1 MRVCAR
7 VPKHAALPRDPDDN
21 VEKITGAGQDGA
33 AQVRVGY
40 EQEPL
45 ALAGAHL
52 DGLLIETWKHRQS
65 EGAWKLCNAR
75 VMCDAP

>member
-33 AQVRVGY
+33 AQMGVGY
-40 EQEPL
+40 EQETL

-52 DGLLIETWKHRQS
+52 DSLLVETWRHCQS
-65 EGAWKLCNAR
+65 KSAWKLWNAR
-75 VMCDAP
+75 VTCGAP